1 VTKSHK
7 TVEND
12 NWKQCLELDVPAI
25 TGLDTSDISVSL
37 RAMVSRCISSY
48 TWEVAPTLSIVP
60 IVGLVVTSAIVI
72 GAAVRWSSE
81 NKFRSHIYVYINKS
95 SRFISTSIQSSIT
108 IKLCFVGWIRH
119 NIQDPS
125 RKMQDNRFINEG

>member
-1 VTKSHK
+1 M
-7 TVEND
+7 
-12 NWKQCLELDVPAI
+12 DVPAVS
-25 TGLDTSDISVSL
+25 GLDTSDISVGL

-72 GAAVRWSSE
+72 GAAVRLSSE
-81 NKFRSHIYVYINKS
+81 NKFGSHVYVYINKS

-108 IKLCFVGWIRH
+108 IKLCFVG
-119 NIQDPS
+119 
-125 RKMQDNRFINEG
+125 